1 MAVAGRQHAGRLV
14 GRNRGLHKDRA
25 AAVMHQITDTSGIG
39 HVIDMKRIGES
50 ASLRHPDKI
59 DSGRGMARL
68 HAGLAVMPVVQHDDG
83 EILRLLDPDGGK
95 AAEPHQGFAV
105 AGQHRDPARGLRERQ
120 AEADH
125 GGAAHRPPEIEIERM
140 IAAGGG
146 IVSRRTEPGDD
157 EQIAPLG
164 QHLFH
169 ECAAIERRPIH
180 HRLVHHLVHCLRP
193 ISRCDRMMATG
204 RSPLN
209 AMSHPAATTS
219 STSSGASTR

>member
-1 MAVAGRQHAGRLV
+1 MRFCGCLTPMV
-14 GRNRGLHKDRA
+14 
-25 AAVMHQITDTSGIG
+25 
-39 HVIDMKRIGES
+39 
-50 ASLRHPDKI
+50 
-59 DSGRGMARL
+59 ARL
-68 HAGLAVMPVVQHDDG
+68 PSPIKASPSPVSTATRRVGLG
-83 EILRLLDPDGGK
+83 
-95 AAEPHQGFAV
+95 
-105 AGQHRDPARGLRERQ
+105 ERQ

-125 GGAAHRPPEIEIERM
+125 GGAAHRAPEIEVERM

-157 EQIAPLG
+157 QQIAPVG

-169 ECAAIERRPIH
+169 ECAAIERRLIH